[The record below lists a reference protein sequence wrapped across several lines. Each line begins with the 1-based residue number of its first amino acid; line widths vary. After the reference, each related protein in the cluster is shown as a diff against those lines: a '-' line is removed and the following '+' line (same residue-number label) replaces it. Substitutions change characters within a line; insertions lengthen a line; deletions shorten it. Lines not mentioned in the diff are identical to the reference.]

1 MRGTNMEHTLKKVT
15 LETVDQHANLH
26 NYDLARKEANWKDVE
41 KQFTWSKTAKVNMVY
56 EAIDRHVDEG
66 KGEKIAL
73 HYSDQNREEDY
84 TFKNLSDLSSQFA
97 NGLLSKG
104 IEKGD
109 RVFIF
114 MPRSPEL
121 YISMLGIIRI
131 GAIAGPMF
139 EAFMEE
145 AVKDRLL
152 DSDAKAVVTTPE
164 LLERI
169 PVQELPN
176 LEYIILV
183 GAKETTDAK
192 QVLYEDIM
200 SVSNDYVITWVDRE
214 DGMHLIYTS
223 GSTGK
228 PKGILQVH
236 DAMIHQYLSGKWVYD
251 LKEDDVF
258 WCTADPGWVTGTSAG
273 MWSPWL
279 NGVTNVI
286 RGGRFN
292 ADEWLTTLEK
302 YNVTVWFSAPTAFR
316 LFMSQGSEFTK
327 KYNLIKLR
335 HVLSAGEPLNPEVV
349 RWGLNALN
357 LRIHDN
363 WWMTETG
370 STICA
375 NFRCNPI
382 RPGSMGKPLPGIE
395 LTIIDDD
402 GNIVPPNQMGNLA
415 IKPKWPAMVR
425 TVWNN
430 PDRYEQ
436 YFLNG
441 WFITGDSAYRDEDGY
456 FWFEGRV
463 DDVINTS
470 GERVGPFEIESK
482 LVEHP
487 AVAEAG
493 VIGVPDPVRGEIVKA
508 FLTLRDEYE
517 ESEELL
523 QEIRNFVKTR
533 LAAHAAPRLFEICD
547 TIPKTRSG
555 KIMRRVLKAWE
566 LGLPT
571 GDLSTMED

>member
-1 MRGTNMEHTLKKVT
+1 MKNILKVVDVETIDTN
-15 LETVDQHANLH
+15 ANLK
-26 NYDLARKEANWKDVE
+26 NYDETAKEMDWKQIE
-41 KQFTWSKTAKVNMVY
+41 QQFTWSKTGSVNMVY

-66 KGEKIAL
+66 KGDKKAFIYCDS
-73 HYSDQNREEDY
+73 HRNEEY
-84 TFKNLSDLSSQFA
+84 TFSDLRTLSCQFA
-97 NGLLSKG
+97 NGLRSNG

-121 YISMLGIIRI
+121 YIAMLGILRI

-145 AVKDRLL
+145 AIKDRLL
-152 DSDAKAVVTTPE
+152 DSGAKAVVTTPE
-164 LLERI
+164 LLKRI
-169 PVQELPN
+169 PVQDLPD
-176 LEYIILV
+176 LQHVILV
-183 GAKETTDAK
+183 GADEATADY
-192 QVLYEDIM
+192 QLLYQDLLKSSDE
-200 SVSNDYVITWVDRE
+200 YVIEWVDRE
-214 DGMHLIYTS
+214 DGMLLIYTS

-228 PKGILQVH
+228 PKGVLQVH
-236 DAMIHQYLSGKWVYD
+236 DAMIHQYVAGKWVYD
-251 LKEDDVF
+251 LKEDDVY

-279 NGVTNVI
+279 NGVTNVL
-286 RGGRFN
+286 RGGRFD
-292 ADEWLTTLEK
+292 ADEWFATIEK
-302 YNVTVWFSAPTAFR
+302 YKVTVWFSAPTAFR
-316 LFMSQGSEFTK
+316 LLMRNGNELPS
-327 KYNLIKLR
+327 KYDLSSLR
-335 HVLSAGEPLNPEVV
+335 HILSAGEPLNPEVI
-349 RWGLNALN
+349 RWGLETLH

-370 STICA
+370 SSICA

-395 LTIIDDD
+395 VSVIDNN
-402 GNIVPPNQMGNLA
+402 GNELPPNHMGNLA

-425 TVWNN
+425 TIWNN
-430 PDRYEQ
+430 PARYEQ
-436 YFLNG
+436 YFLHG
-441 WFITGDSAYRDEDGY
+441 WFVTGDSAYIDEDGY

-470 GERVGPFEIESK
+470 GERVGPFEVESK

-487 AVAEAG
+487 AIVEAG
-493 VIGVPDPVRGEIVKA
+493 VIGVPDPVRGEVIKA
-508 FLTLRDEYE
+508 FITLHDGYT
-517 ESEELL
+517 ESPELL
-523 QEIRNFVKTR
+523 EDIRNFVKTK
-533 LAAHAAPRLFEICD
+533 LAAHAAPRIFEVRK

>member
-1 MRGTNMEHTLKKVT
+1 MNDTAKGVNLDTIDMT
-15 LETVDQHANLH
+15 ANLKD
-26 NYDLARKEANWKDVE
+26 YDKAVKEMDWNRVE
-41 KQFTWSKTAKVNMVY
+41 QDFTWSKTGKVNMVY

-66 KGEKIAL
+66 KGDKKAFI
-73 HYSDQNREEDY
+73 YCDSNRNEEY
-84 TFKNLSDLSSQFA
+84 TFSDLRNLSCQFA
-97 NGLLSKG
+97 NGLRSHG
-104 IEKGD
+104 VEKGD

-121 YISMLGIIRI
+121 YISMLGILRI

-152 DSDAKAVVTTPE
+152 DSGAKAVVTTPE
-164 LLERI
+164 LLKRI
-169 PVQELPN
+169 PVQDLPN
-176 LEYIILV
+176 LQYVILV
-183 GAKETTDAK
+183 GADKATADN
-192 QVLYEDIM
+192 QLLYQDLLKSSDE
-200 SVSNDYVITWVDRE
+200 YVIEWVDRE
-214 DGMHLIYTS
+214 DGMLLIYTS

-228 PKGILQVH
+228 PKGVLQVH
-236 DAMIHQYLSGKWVYD
+236 DAMIHQYVAGKWVYD
-251 LKEDDVF
+251 LKEDDIY

-279 NGVTNVI
+279 NGVTNVL
-286 RGGRFN
+286 RGGRFDAN
-292 ADEWLTTLEK
+292 EWFATLEK
-302 YNVTVWFSAPTAFR
+302 YEVTVWFSAPTALR
-316 LFMSQGSEFTK
+316 LLMSSGMDLPK
-327 KYNLIKLR
+327 KYDLSKLR
-335 HVLSAGEPLNPEVV
+335 HILSAGEPLNPEVI
-349 RWGLNALN
+349 RWGLETFN

-370 STICA
+370 ASICA

-395 LTIIDDD
+395 VTIIDDS
-402 GNIVPPNQMGNLA
+402 GNELPPDHMGNLA

-425 TVWNN
+425 TIWNN
-430 PDRYEQ
+430 PERYEL
-436 YFLNG
+436 YFLKG
-441 WFITGDSAYRDEDGY
+441 WFVTGDSAYMDKDGY

-470 GERVGPFEIESK
+470 GERVGPFEVESK

-487 AVAEAG
+487 AIVEAG
-493 VIGVPDPVRGEIVKA
+493 VIGVPDPVRGEVIKA
-508 FLTLRDEYE
+508 FITLHDGYV
-517 ESEELL
+517 ESQELL
-523 QEIRNFVKTR
+523 DDIRNFVKTK
-533 LAAHAAPRLFEICD
+533 LAAHAAPRLFEVRKS
-547 TIPKTRSG
+547 IPKTRSG